1 MFYSVCSLPCLF
13 LHVPYH
19 GPHAAMMSLPSL
31 PEADSLFSSDGSL
44 ECRSW
49 LTQVVWV
56 LVILVFRKGRK
67 PAVLK
72 NPSSDQRF
80 VVGGE
85 GSTHLGGHP
94 KTCQSLINI
103 YIYIGWKVRN
113 IATTV
118 LIMTFIKHALH
129 HLFGVLERNQWDSL
143 RTSHAI
149 MNLQKTLEQA
159 QLKIW
164 IFMGSV
170 GIDLTK
176 TAGNFICRVS
186 QMATTFPRKETFGQE
201 VMKKVKCIELFYN

>member
-1 MFYSVCSLPCLF
+1 
-13 LHVPYH
+13 
-19 GPHAAMMSLPSL
+19 
-31 PEADSLFSSDGSL
+31 
-44 ECRSW
+44 
-49 LTQVVWV
+49 
-56 LVILVFRKGRK
+56 
-67 PAVLK
+67 
-72 NPSSDQRF
+72 
-80 VVGGE
+80 
-85 GSTHLGGHP
+85 
-94 KTCQSLINI
+94 
-103 YIYIGWKVRN
+103 
-113 IATTV
+113 
-118 LIMTFIKHALH
+118 MTFIKHALH